1 MALGMSL
8 YTTGEHMVKGAPN
21 QTDVKHCCGTTES
34 LDFTNAGSIITL
46 RLKSCELNR
55 TDLFAQVFE
64 GFFPAGT
71 RNRDNL
77 IAKLPPYAPPT
88 NVSSRIQSFAVRLL
102 NANPSNPSA
111 YRFQSNAEKFKLFTA
126 CAREFQHPV
135 LNSYIHELTDVSALI
150 QYYQTPVASPDA
162 LSRLCEQADQLPS
175 NLSIATKP
183 IRFNPNDTTFFKRT
197 AYPGRS
203 TIVSGLGT
211 AKKYRGFRAPPTRRI
226 RVEYQDRI

>member
-1 MALGMSL
+1 MNSRRLVHLLPRVPQSCSL
-8 YTTGEHMVKGAPN
+8 STNKSTSVPPRF
-21 QTDVKHCCGTTES
+21 QSRLQSLTDAS
-34 LDFTNAGSIITL
+34 
-46 RLKSCELNR
+46 
-55 TDLFAQVFE
+55 
-64 GFFPAGT
+64 
-71 RNRDNL
+71 RDNL
-77 IAKLPPYAPPT
+77 IAKLPPYTPPA
-88 NVSSRIQSFAVRLL
+88 NVSSQIQSFAVRLL
-102 NANPSNPSA
+102 NASPSNPSA

-211 AKKYRGFRAPPTRRI
+211 AKKYKGFRAPPTRRI
-226 RVEYQDRI
+226 RVEYQDRV